1 MQIVALA
8 TRTTPESDPQQ
19 FERLVATL
27 SSTFAALHLDELAQA
42 LKHTLGQVCLVLNVD
57 RSSVVEFDEGGGI
70 RSCHS
75 QDRPGMDPIRIGPD
89 ATEWP
94 WLGGRLRD
102 GEPVLVSRVEDYPME
117 ARGEREYARRTGL
130 SSALAIPVAIGGR
143 CIGALVLGSFSRY
156 REWPAPV
163 QDRARL
169 LAEIIGTALQR
180 SRQEA
185 VLRASLAEIERLNSR
200 LAAEN
205 ICLKEDVK
213 TFHDFDEIV
222 GESRVMRDAL
232 ERLAQVA
239 PQNCS
244 VLLLGE
250 TGTGKEL
257 FARAVHDRSRRRSR
271 ALVRVNCAALP
282 PSLIESELFGH
293 EKGAFTG
300 AVSLRQ
306 GRFELADGGTI
317 FLDEIGDLPLEMQGK
332 LLRVLQEGEFER
344 VGSSRTRRVDVRIVA
359 ATHHDLETAVAE
371 GHFRADLYYR
381 LSVFP
386 IRVPPLRQRREDIPS
401 LVWFFIHNHQRE
413 LGRRIT
419 KVPTDVLNALREHNW
434 PGNVREL
441 ENAVERALICS
452 TGDTLQLDTSFSAR
466 PMQSSAR
473 PMQSAAMPPGT
484 LDEMQ
489 RMHIE
494 STLRQCGWRINGI
507 GNAAERLGLHPNTLR
522 FRMKKLGILSRRLQ
536 RNGVAVASEGGSVRN
551 GLWPPAVADGRV
563 TDQMW

>member
-1 MQIVALA
+1 MVSMQLVALS
-8 TRTTPESDPQQ
+8 TRTTSNQDLHQ
-19 FERLVATL
+19 FERLVASL
-27 SSTFAALHLDELAQA
+27 SSTFAALHVDELAHA
-42 LKHTLGQVCLVLNVD
+42 LKDTLGQVRLVMNVD
-57 RSSVVEFDEGGGI
+57 RSSVVAFDDDGGI
-70 RSCHS
+70 RGCHS
-75 QDRPGMDPIRIGPD
+75 QDRPGMDPIRIDPD
-89 ATEWP
+89 ASQWR
-94 WLGGRLRD
+94 WLVGRLRD
-102 GEPVLVSRVEDYPME
+102 GQLVPLSRLEDCPME
-117 ARGEREYARRTGL
+117 ARGERDYARRTGL
-130 SSALAIPVAIGGR
+130 SSSLAVPVSIGGR
-143 CIGALVLGSFSRY
+143 CICALVLGSFSRF
-156 REWPAPV
+156 REWTGPV

-169 LAEIIGTALQR
+169 LAEIIGTALHR
-180 SRQEA
+180 SRQDA
-185 VLRASLAEIERLNSR
+185 ALRASLAEIERLNSR

-205 ICLKEDVK
+205 VCLKEDVK

-239 PQNCS
+239 PLNCS

-344 VGSSRTRRVDVRIVA
+344 VGSSRTRRVDVRVIA

-381 LSVFP
+381 LNVFP
-386 IRVPPLRQRREDIPS
+386 IRVPALHQRREDIPS

-419 KVPTDVLNALREHNW
+419 SVPPDVLNTLRDYNW

-452 TGDTLQLDTSFSAR
+452 TGNTLRLDTSFSAR
-466 PMQSSAR
+466 PAQ
-473 PMQSAAMPPGT
+473 AAAAPPGT

-489 RMHIE
+489 RLHIE
-494 STLRQCGWRINGI
+494 NTLRQCGGRINGI
-507 GNAAERLGLHPNTLR
+507 GNAAERLGMHPNTLR

-536 RNGVAVASEGGSVRN
+536 PSAVSIGE
-551 GLWPPAVADGRV
+551 
-563 TDQMW
+563 